1 MNSVSGVLTKTVNMD
16 DIKIDKLMERLLLKN
31 NEILDEKLNRV
42 SDKLSTIESN
52 IRTEINQIKEDLN
65 SVKCSNQ
72 VEFSKINETVG
83 STEDSQ
89 HLILEEFEKQKQ
101 KISQL
106 LEDNRKFIL
115 AILDYIMNSTT

>member
-1 MNSVSGVLTKTVNMD
+1 MD

-52 IRTEINQIKEDLN
+52 IRTEINQIKEDIN

-72 VEFSKINETVG
+72 VEFNKINETVG